1 MATAH
6 QHLDSSNN
14 EQVPSGAGKLVAIV
28 RAEWNHE
35 ITSGLAEGAK
45 RRFFNTVLHLRVF

>member
-35 ITSGLAEGAK
+35 ITSGLSLSSM
-45 RRFFNTVLHLRVF
+45 RTILMQ